1 MSQVIVGDT
10 MTPVTKREQRTLYL
24 RGDLWKRLRMQA
36 LREDSSASKII
47 ERLVEEYLRKKE
59 R

>member
-1 MSQVIVGDT
+1 

-47 ERLVEEYLRKKE
+47 EGLVEEYLRKKE
-59 R
+59 K